1 MGVMD
6 ESTGRLRS
14 TARDRVLDAARTLF
28 SEYGV
33 SGTSLQ
39 MIANHLGVTKAAIY
53 HQFHTKE
60 GIVLTLLEK
69 PIAELEDSVAEAEA
83 MDTREAQ
90 LDVLLRGLV
99 DVVLENPDVVG
110 MIQGDPAVARLV
122 QTRKSYHDVV
132 GRVTGLLAGPQP
144 DQEARVA
151 GALFGAG
158 LMLIGHHPL
167 LADVD
172 PDTMRSELPRIGR
185 RMLLQGDL

>member
-1 MGVMD
+1 MEVPHKPAGKQ
-6 ESTGRLRS
+6 RS

-39 MIANHLGVTKAAIY
+39 MIADHLGVTKAAVY

-60 GIVLTLLEK
+60 EIVVTLLEE
-69 PIAELEDSVAEAEA
+69 PLEELEAIVTEAEA
-83 MDTREAQ
+83 TDTREAQ

-99 DVVLENPDVVG
+99 DVVLENPEAVG

-122 QTRKSYHDVV
+122 QTHQSYQDIVA
-132 GRVTGLLAGPQP
+132 RLTDLLTGPHP
-144 DQEARVA
+144 DPEARVA
-151 GALFGAG
+151 GVLYGAG

-167 LADVD
+167 LTGVD
-172 PDTMRSELPRIGR
+172 PDTMRRELPRIGR
-185 RMLLQGDL
+185 RMLP